1 MWRTVGLPPLFCSLA
16 LLACDSGS
24 LSHQAPERGERPAA
38 AASPAVAT
46 AAAHVPAPGP
56 TTAKARGDAIGWP
69 SSVAWQDYASGL
81 AAARRDAK
89 PVLILV
95 YADWCSKCRALAP
108 VFERPEIVQA
118 ASKLVMVRQN
128 QDEPAE
134 WLRQYADGQGNYVP
148 RIFFLDAQG
157 RPLPRVTSGHPRYPH
172 FYPANQPA
180 ALLNSMTLA
189 LGG

>member
-1 MWRTVGLPPLFCSLA
+1 MSRKACLPPIFWSLA

-24 LSHQAPERGERPAA
+24 LSRRTSERADRPAA
-38 AASPAVAT
+38 AATVAVAAAT
-46 AAAHVPAPGP
+46 ASAPTPEPAAAKPH
-56 TTAKARGDAIGWP
+56 GDAIGWP
-69 SSVAWQDYASGL
+69 SSIAWQDYTTGL
-81 AAARRDAK
+81 AIARRDAK

-108 VFERPEIVQA
+108 VFERPEIVKA

-128 QDEPAE
+128 QDEPAD
-134 WLRQYADGQGNYVP
+134 WLQQYSDGQGNYVP
-148 RIFFLDAQG
+148 RIYFLDAQG
-157 RPLPRVTSGHPRYPH
+157 HPLSRVTSGHPRYPH